1 MDMLKYIEEL
11 RNKLHHHNYLYYI
24 KDAPEISDLEFDQTL
39 SELVSLENK
48 YPQYFDANSPSQR
61 VGSSLSNSF
70 KTFNHKYRMYSLE
83 NSYSREDLAKW
94 NERIE
99 KNLGKNNLSFS
110 CELKLDGVSI
120 SLSYEKGLLK
130 KALTRGDGIQGDDV
144 TENIKTINSI
154 PLKLN
159 RTIDYDF
166 TIRGEVIIEKKDFTE
181 MNKIRERN
189 GDEKYMNPRNTASG
203 SIKLINSLEV
213 KKRPLKCYF
222 FQIISENYNILNQ
235 TEALNLVKVLGFK
248 TLKTNRFCKNID
260 DVFDYINYWDKRK
273 NDLNFEIDG
282 IVIKVNNLGYQ
293 KDLGY
298 TSKFPRWAIAY
309 KFATERV
316 ETKLIDVE
324 YQVGRTGVV
333 TPVAVLEPVLING
346 TKVKRASLHNKDQI
360 EKLNLHQNDH
370 VFVEK
375 GGEIIPKIVGVNK
388 EKRSL
393 DAKTVMFREICPCP
407 IQSNL
412 VKIPGEAQHYCVN
425 HKKCP
430 PQILGRF
437 KHFISRKAMNIDGFG
452 IETIERL
459 IKINEL
465 KNFSDIYFLSKQKLV
480 SIDRMAE
487 KSAQNLLTAIKN
499 SISQPF
505 HKVLF
510 SLGIRHVGETVAL
523 NLVNHFKTI
532 ENLMNSDFDQMISV
546 NEIGDKI
553 AESLIEYFD
562 DVENKE
568 EVLKLKYLGLCFKI
582 SNENKNNPL
591 NNLKFVISGTFE
603 EISREDLKAMII
615 SSGGSI
621 SSSVTKNSILIT
633 GENAG
638 PSKISKADSLGIQ
651 KLTYDRFIAKFIS

>member
-83 NSYSREDLAKW
+83 NSYSREDLVKW

-235 TEALNLVKVLGFK
+235 TEALNLVEDLGFK
-248 TLKTNRFCKNID
+248 TLKTNRFCKNIN

-309 KFATERV
+309 KFATERA

-360 EKLNLHQNDH
+360 EKLNLHQNEY

-375 GGEIIPKIVGVNK
+375 GGEIIPKIVGINK
-388 EKRSL
+388 EKRSS
-393 DAKTVMFREICPCP
+393 DAKPVMFSEICPCP

-412 VKIPGEAQHYCVN
+412 VKIAGEAQHYCVN

-465 KNFSDIYFLSKQKLV
+465 KNFSDIYALSKQKLI

-523 NLVNHFKTI
+523 NLVNNFKTI
-532 ENLMNSDFDQMISV
+532 ENLMNADFDQIISV

-568 EVLKLKYLGLCFKI
+568 EIQQLKYLGLCFKI
-582 SNENKNNPL
+582 RNENKSNIL
-591 NNLKFVISGTFE
+591 NNLKFVISGTFQ
-603 EISREDLKAMII
+603 EISREDLKSMIL
-615 SSGGSI
+615 SNGGSV
-621 SSSVTKNSILIT
+621 SSSVTKNIILII
-633 GENAG
+633 GENVG
-638 PSKISKADSLGIQ
+638 PKKISKADSLGIE
-651 KLTYDRFIAKFIS
+651 KLTYDRFIAKFKL

>member
-159 RTIDYDF
+159 RAIDYDF
-166 TIRGEVIIEKKDFTE
+166 TIRGEVIIEKKDFAE

-189 GDEKYMNPRNTASG
+189 GDTKYMNPRNTASG

-235 TEALNLVKVLGFK
+235 TEALNLVEDLGFK
-248 TLKTNRFCKNID
+248 TLKTNRFCKNIN

-309 KFATERV
+309 KFATERA

-360 EKLNLHQNDH
+360 EKLNLHQNEY

-375 GGEIIPKIVGVNK
+375 GGEIIPKIVGINK
-388 EKRSL
+388 EKRSS
-393 DAKTVMFREICPCP
+393 DAKPVMFSEICPCP

-412 VKIPGEAQHYCVN
+412 VKIAGEAQHYCVN

-465 KNFSDIYFLSKQKLV
+465 KNFSDIYALSKQKLI

-523 NLVNHFKTI
+523 NLVNNFKTI
-532 ENLMNSDFDQMISV
+532 ENLMNADFDQIISV

-568 EVLKLKYLGLCFKI
+568 EILKLKYLGLCFKI
-582 SNENKNNPL
+582 TNENKNKPL
-591 NNLKFVISGTFE
+591 NNLKFVISGTFQ
-603 EISREDLKAMII
+603 EISREDLKSMIL
-615 SSGGSI
+615 SNGGSV
-621 SSSVTKNSILIT
+621 SSSVTKNIILII
-633 GENAG
+633 GENVG
-638 PSKISKADSLGIQ
+638 PKKISKADSLGIE
-651 KLTYDRFIAKFIS
+651 KLTYDRFIAKFKL

>member
-1 MDMLKYIEEL
+1 MLKYIEEL

-24 KDAPEISDLEFDQTL
+24 KDAPEISDIEFDQIL
-39 SELVSLENK
+39 NELVSLENK

-83 NSYSREDLAKW
+83 NSYSLEDLVKW

-159 RTIDYDF
+159 RAIDYDF
-166 TIRGEVIIEKKDFTE
+166 TIRGEVIIEKKDFAE

-189 GDEKYMNPRNTASG
+189 GDTKYMNPRNTASG

-235 TEALNLVKVLGFK
+235 TEALNLVEELGFK
-248 TLKTNRFCKNID
+248 TLKTNRFCKNIN

-309 KFATERV
+309 KFATERA

-360 EKLNLHQNDH
+360 EKLNLHQNEY

-375 GGEIIPKIVGVNK
+375 GGEIIPKIVGINK
-388 EKRSL
+388 EKRSS
-393 DAKTVMFREICPCP
+393 DAKPVMFSEICPCP

-412 VKIPGEAQHYCVN
+412 VKIAGEAQHYCVN

-459 IKINEL
+459 ININEL
-465 KNFSDIYFLSKQKLV
+465 KNFSDIYALSKQKLI

-523 NLVNHFKTI
+523 NLVNNFKTI
-532 ENLMNSDFDQMISV
+532 ENLMNADFDQIISV

-562 DVENKE
+562 DVENRE
-568 EVLKLKYLGLCFKI
+568 EIQQLKYLGLCFNI
-582 SNENKNNPL
+582 RNENKSNTL
-591 NNLKFVISGTFE
+591 NNLKFVISGTFQ
-603 EISREDLKAMII
+603 EISREDLKSMIL
-615 SSGGSI
+615 SNGGSV
-621 SSSVTKNSILIT
+621 SSSVTKNIILII
-633 GENAG
+633 GENVG
-638 PSKISKADSLGIQ
+638 PKKISKADSLGIE
-651 KLTYDRFIAKFIS
+651 KLTYDRFIAKFKL

>member
-1 MDMLKYIEEL
+1 MLKYIEEL
-11 RNKLHHHNYLYYI
+11 RNKLHHYNYLYYI
-24 KDAPEISDLEFDQTL
+24 KDAPEISDIEFDQIL

-83 NSYSREDLAKW
+83 NSYSREDLVKW

-159 RTIDYDF
+159 RIIDYNF
-166 TIRGEVIIEKKDFTE
+166 TIRGEVIIEKEDFTE

-189 GDEKYMNPRNTASG
+189 GDTKYMNPRNTASG

-222 FQIISENYNILNQ
+222 FQIISENYKILNQ
-235 TEALNLVKVLGFK
+235 TEALNLVDDLGFK
-248 TLKTNRFCKNID
+248 TLKTNRFCKNIE

-309 KFATERV
+309 KFATERA

-360 EKLNLHQNDH
+360 EKLNLHQNEH

-375 GGEIIPKIVGVNK
+375 GGEIIPKIVGINK
-388 EKRSL
+388 EKRSS
-393 DAKTVMFREICPCP
+393 DAKPFMFSEICPCP

-412 VKIPGEAQHYCVN
+412 VRIAGEAQHYCVN

-452 IETIERL
+452 VETIERL
-459 IKINEL
+459 VKINEL
-465 KNFSDIYFLSKQKLV
+465 KNFSDIYALSKQKLI

-523 NLVNHFKTI
+523 NLVNNFKTI
-532 ENLMNSDFDQMISV
+532 ENLMNADFDQIISV

-568 EVLKLKYLGLCFKI
+568 EIQELKYLGLCFKI
-582 SNENKNNPL
+582 SNVSKNNTL

-603 EISREDLKAMII
+603 EISREDLKSMIL
-615 SSGGSI
+615 SNGGSV
-621 SSSVTKNSILIT
+621 SSSVTKNIILII

-638 PSKISKADSLGIQ
+638 PQKISKADSLGIE
-651 KLTYDRFIAKFIS
+651 KLTYDRFIAKFKL

>member
-24 KDAPEISDLEFDQTL
+24 KDAPEISDIEFDQIL
-39 SELVSLENK
+39 NELVSLENK

-83 NSYSREDLAKW
+83 NSYSREDLVKW

-159 RTIDYDF
+159 RAIDYDF
-166 TIRGEVIIEKKDFTE
+166 TIRGEVIIEKKDFAE

-189 GDEKYMNPRNTASG
+189 GDTKYMNPRNTASG

-235 TEALNLVKVLGFK
+235 TEALNLVEDLGFK
-248 TLKTNRFCKNID
+248 TLKTNRFCKNIN
-260 DVFDYINYWDKRK
+260 DVFDYINFWDKRK

-309 KFATERV
+309 KFATERA

-360 EKLNLHQNDH
+360 EKLNLHQNEY

-375 GGEIIPKIVGVNK
+375 GGEIIPKIVGINK
-388 EKRSL
+388 EKRSS
-393 DAKTVMFREICPCP
+393 DAKPVMFSEICPCP

-412 VKIPGEAQHYCVN
+412 VKIAGEAQHYCVN

-465 KNFSDIYFLSKQKLV
+465 KNFSDIYALSKQKLI

-523 NLVNHFKTI
+523 NLVNNFKTI
-532 ENLMNSDFDQMISV
+532 ENLMNADFDQIISV

-562 DVENKE
+562 DVENRE
-568 EVLKLKYLGLCFKI
+568 EIQQLKYLGLCFNI
-582 SNENKNNPL
+582 RNENKSNTL
-591 NNLKFVISGTFE
+591 NNLKFVISGTFQ
-603 EISREDLKAMII
+603 EISREDLKSMIL
-615 SSGGSI
+615 SNGGSV
-621 SSSVTKNSILIT
+621 SSSVTKNIILII
-633 GENAG
+633 GENVG
-638 PSKISKADSLGIQ
+638 PKKISKADSLGIE
-651 KLTYDRFIAKFIS
+651 KLTYDRFIAKFKL

>member
-1 MDMLKYIEEL
+1 MLKYIEEL

-159 RTIDYDF
+159 STIDYDF

>member
-24 KDAPEISDLEFDQTL
+24 KDAPEISDIEFDQIL
-39 SELVSLENK
+39 NELVSLENK

-83 NSYSREDLAKW
+83 NSYSREDLVKW

-99 KNLGKNNLSFS
+99 KNLGKNNLSYS

-159 RTIDYDF
+159 RAIDYDF
-166 TIRGEVIIEKKDFTE
+166 TIRGEVIIEKKDFAE

-189 GDEKYMNPRNTASG
+189 GDTKYMNPRNTASG

-235 TEALNLVKVLGFK
+235 TEALNLVEDLGFK
-248 TLKTNRFCKNID
+248 TLKTNRFCKNIN

-309 KFATERV
+309 KFATERA

-360 EKLNLHQNDH
+360 EKLNLHQNEY

-375 GGEIIPKIVGVNK
+375 GGEIIPKIVGINK
-388 EKRSL
+388 EKRSS
-393 DAKTVMFREICPCP
+393 DAKPVMFSEVCPCP

-412 VKIPGEAQHYCVN
+412 VKIAGEAQHYCVN

-465 KNFSDIYFLSKQKLV
+465 KNFSDIYALSKQKLI

-523 NLVNHFKTI
+523 NLVNNFKTI
-532 ENLMNSDFDQMISV
+532 ENLMNADFDQIISV

-562 DVENKE
+562 DVENRE
-568 EVLKLKYLGLCFKI
+568 EIQQLKYLGLCFKI
-582 SNENKNNPL
+582 RNENKSNTL
-591 NNLKFVISGTFE
+591 NNLKFVISGTFQ
-603 EISREDLKAMII
+603 EISREDLKSMIL
-615 SSGGSI
+615 SNGGSV
-621 SSSVTKNSILIT
+621 SSSVTKNIILIT
-633 GENAG
+633 GENVG
-638 PSKISKADSLGIQ
+638 PKKISKADSLGIE
-651 KLTYDRFIAKFIS
+651 KLTYDRFIAKFKL

>member
-248 TLKTNRFCKNID
+248 TLKTNKFCKNID

>member
-11 RNKLHHHNYLYYI
+11 RNKLHHYNYLYYI
-24 KDAPEISDLEFDQTL
+24 KDAPEISDIEFDQIL

-83 NSYSREDLAKW
+83 NSYSREDLVKW

-159 RTIDYDF
+159 RIIDYNF
-166 TIRGEVIIEKKDFTE
+166 TIRGEVIIEKEDFTE

-189 GDEKYMNPRNTASG
+189 GDTKYMNPRNTASG

-222 FQIISENYNILNQ
+222 FQIISENYKILNQ
-235 TEALNLVKVLGFK
+235 TEALNLVDDLGFK
-248 TLKTNRFCKNID
+248 TLKTNRFCKNIE

-309 KFATERV
+309 KFATERA

-360 EKLNLHQNDH
+360 EKLNLHQNEH

-375 GGEIIPKIVGVNK
+375 GGEIIPKIVGINK
-388 EKRSL
+388 EKRSS
-393 DAKTVMFREICPCP
+393 DAKPFMFSEICPCP

-412 VKIPGEAQHYCVN
+412 VRIAGEAQHYCVN

-452 IETIERL
+452 VETIERL
-459 IKINEL
+459 VKINEL
-465 KNFSDIYFLSKQKLV
+465 KNFSDIYALSKQKLI

-523 NLVNHFKTI
+523 NLVNNFKTI
-532 ENLMNSDFDQMISV
+532 EKLMNADFDQIISV

-568 EVLKLKYLGLCFKI
+568 EIQQLKYLGLCFKI
-582 SNENKNNPL
+582 SNVSKNNTL

-603 EISREDLKAMII
+603 EISREDLKSMIL
-615 SSGGSI
+615 SNGGSV
-621 SSSVTKNSILIT
+621 SSSVTKNIILII

-638 PSKISKADSLGIQ
+638 PQKISKADSLGIE
-651 KLTYDRFIAKFIS
+651 KLTYNRFIAKFKL

>member
-24 KDAPEISDLEFDQTL
+24 KDAPEISDIEFDQML
-39 SELVSLENK
+39 NELVSLENK

-83 NSYSREDLAKW
+83 NSYSREDLVKW

-166 TIRGEVIIEKKDFTE
+166 TIRGEVIIEKKDFAE
-181 MNKIRERN
+181 MNKIREIN
-189 GDEKYMNPRNTASG
+189 GDTKYMNPRNTASG

-235 TEALNLVKVLGFK
+235 TEALNLVEELGFK
-248 TLKTNRFCKNID
+248 TLKTNRFCKNIN

-309 KFATERV
+309 KFATERA

-360 EKLNLHQNDH
+360 EKLNLHQNEY

-375 GGEIIPKIVGVNK
+375 GGEIIPKIVGINK
-388 EKRSL
+388 EKRSS
-393 DAKTVMFREICPCP
+393 DAKPVMFSEICPCP
-407 IQSNL
+407 IKSNL
-412 VKIPGEAQHYCVN
+412 VKIAGEAQHYCVN

-465 KNFSDIYFLSKQKLV
+465 KNFSDIYALSKQKLI

-523 NLVNHFKTI
+523 NLVNNFKTI
-532 ENLMNSDFDQMISV
+532 ENLMNADFDQIISV

-568 EVLKLKYLGLCFKI
+568 EILKLKYLGLCFKI
-582 SNENKNNPL
+582 RNENKNKPL
-591 NNLKFVISGTFE
+591 NNLKFVISGTFQ
-603 EISREDLKAMII
+603 EISREDLKSMIL
-615 SSGGSI
+615 SNGGSV
-621 SSSVTKNSILIT
+621 SSSVTKNIILII
-633 GENAG
+633 GENVG
-638 PSKISKADSLGIQ
+638 PKKISKADSLGIE
-651 KLTYDRFIAKFIS
+651 KLTYDRFIAKFKL

>member
-1 MDMLKYIEEL
+1 MLKYIEEL

-83 NSYSREDLAKW
+83 NSYSREDLVKW

-235 TEALNLVKVLGFK
+235 TEALNLVEDLGFK
-248 TLKTNRFCKNID
+248 TLKTNRFCKNIN

-309 KFATERV
+309 KFATERA

-360 EKLNLHQNDH
+360 EKLNLHQNEY

-375 GGEIIPKIVGVNK
+375 GGEIIPKIVGINK
-388 EKRSL
+388 EKRSS
-393 DAKTVMFREICPCP
+393 DAKPVMFSEICPCP

-412 VKIPGEAQHYCVN
+412 VKIAGEAQHYCVN

-465 KNFSDIYFLSKQKLV
+465 KNFSDIYALSKQKLIL
-480 SIDRMAE
+480 IDRMAE

-523 NLVNHFKTI
+523 NLVNNFKTI
-532 ENLMNSDFDQMISV
+532 ENLMNANFDQIISV

-562 DVENKE
+562 DVENRE
-568 EVLKLKYLGLCFKI
+568 EIQQLKYLGLCFKI
-582 SNENKNNPL
+582 RNENKSNTL
-591 NNLKFVISGTFE
+591 NNLKFVISGTFQ
-603 EISREDLKAMII
+603 EISREDLKSMIL
-615 SSGGSI
+615 SNGGSV
-621 SSSVTKNSILIT
+621 SSSVTKNIILII

-638 PSKISKADSLGIQ
+638 PKKISKADSLGIE
-651 KLTYDRFIAKFIS
+651 KLTYDRFIAKFKL

>member
-24 KDAPEISDLEFDQTL
+24 KDAPEISDIEFDQIL
-39 SELVSLENK
+39 NELVSLENK

-83 NSYSREDLAKW
+83 NSYSLEDLVKW

-159 RTIDYDF
+159 RVIDYDF
-166 TIRGEVIIEKKDFTE
+166 TIRGEVIIEKKDFAE

-189 GDEKYMNPRNTASG
+189 GDTKYMNPRNTASG

-235 TEALNLVKVLGFK
+235 TEALNLVEDLGFK
-248 TLKTNRFCKNID
+248 TLKTNRFCKNIN
-260 DVFDYINYWDKRK
+260 DVFDYINFWDKRK

-309 KFATERV
+309 KFATERA

-360 EKLNLHQNDH
+360 EKLNLHQNEY

-375 GGEIIPKIVGVNK
+375 GGEIIPKIVGINK
-388 EKRSL
+388 EKRSS
-393 DAKTVMFREICPCP
+393 DAKPVMFSEICPCP

-412 VKIPGEAQHYCVN
+412 VKIAGEAQHYCVN

-465 KNFSDIYFLSKQKLV
+465 KNFSDIYALSKQKLI

-523 NLVNHFKTI
+523 NLVNNFKTI
-532 ENLMNSDFDQMISV
+532 ENLMNADFDQIISV

-562 DVENKE
+562 DVENRE
-568 EVLKLKYLGLCFKI
+568 EIQQLKYLGLCFKI
-582 SNENKNNPL
+582 RNENKSNTL
-591 NNLKFVISGTFE
+591 NNLKFVISGTFQ
-603 EISREDLKAMII
+603 EISREDLKSMIL
-615 SSGGSI
+615 SNGGSV
-621 SSSVTKNSILIT
+621 SSSVTKNIILII

-638 PSKISKADSLGIQ
+638 PKKISKADSLGIE
-651 KLTYDRFIAKFIS
+651 KLTYDRFIAKFKL

>member
-24 KDAPEISDLEFDQTL
+24 KDAPEISDIEFDQML
-39 SELVSLENK
+39 NELVSLENK

-83 NSYSREDLAKW
+83 NSYSREDLVKW

-159 RTIDYDF
+159 RAIDYDF
-166 TIRGEVIIEKKDFTE
+166 TIRGEVIIEKKDFAE

-189 GDEKYMNPRNTASG
+189 GDTKYMNPRNTASG

-235 TEALNLVKVLGFK
+235 TEALNLVEDLGFK

-260 DVFDYINYWDKRK
+260 DVFAYINYWDKRK

-282 IVIKVNNLGYQ
+282 IVIKVNNLSYQ
-293 KDLGY
+293 KDLGF

-309 KFATERV
+309 KFATERA

-360 EKLNLHQNDH
+360 EKLNLHQNEY

-375 GGEIIPKIVGVNK
+375 GGEIIPKIVGINK
-388 EKRSL
+388 EKRSS
-393 DAKTVMFREICPCP
+393 DAKPVMFSEICPCP

-412 VKIPGEAQHYCVN
+412 VKIAGEAQHYCVN

-465 KNFSDIYFLSKQKLV
+465 KNFSDIYALSKQKLI

-523 NLVNHFKTI
+523 NLVNNFKTI
-532 ENLMNSDFDQMISV
+532 ENLMNADFDQIISV

-568 EVLKLKYLGLCFKI
+568 EILKLKYLGLCFKI
-582 SNENKNNPL
+582 RNENKNKPL
-591 NNLKFVISGTFE
+591 NNLKFVISGTFQ
-603 EISREDLKAMII
+603 EISREDLKSMIL
-615 SSGGSI
+615 SNGGSV
-621 SSSVTKNSILIT
+621 SSSVTKNIILII

-638 PSKISKADSLGIQ
+638 PKKISKADSLGIE
-651 KLTYDRFIAKFIS
+651 KLTYDRFIAKFKL

>member
-24 KDAPEISDLEFDQTL
+24 KDAPEISDIEFDKIL
-39 SELVSLENK
+39 NELVSLENK

-83 NSYSREDLAKW
+83 NSYSREDLVKW

-99 KNLGKNNLSFS
+99 KNLGKNNLSYS

-159 RTIDYDF
+159 RAIDYDF

-189 GDEKYMNPRNTASG
+189 GDTKYMNPRNTASG

-235 TEALNLVKVLGFK
+235 TEALNLVEDLGFK
-248 TLKTNRFCKNID
+248 TLKTSRFCKNIN
-260 DVFDYINYWDKRK
+260 DVFDYINFWDKRK

-309 KFATERV
+309 KFATERA

-360 EKLNLHQNDH
+360 EKLNLHQNEY

-375 GGEIIPKIVGVNK
+375 GGEIIPKIVGINK
-388 EKRSL
+388 EKRSS
-393 DAKTVMFREICPCP
+393 DAKPVMFSEICPCP

-412 VKIPGEAQHYCVN
+412 VKIAGEAQHYCVN

-465 KNFSDIYFLSKQKLV
+465 KNFSDIYALSKQKLI

-523 NLVNHFKTI
+523 NLVNNFKTI
-532 ENLMNSDFDQMISV
+532 ENLMNADFDQIISV

-562 DVENKE
+562 DVENRE
-568 EVLKLKYLGLCFKI
+568 EIQQLKYLGLCFKI
-582 SNENKNNPL
+582 RNENKSNTL
-591 NNLKFVISGTFE
+591 NNLKFVISGTFQ
-603 EISREDLKAMII
+603 EISREDLKSMIL
-615 SSGGSI
+615 SNGGSV
-621 SSSVTKNSILIT
+621 SSSVTKNIILII
-633 GENAG
+633 GENVG
-638 PSKISKADSLGIQ
+638 PKKISKADSLGIE
-651 KLTYDRFIAKFIS
+651 KLTYDRFIAKFKL

>member
-24 KDAPEISDLEFDQTL
+24 KDAPEISDIEFDQIL
-39 SELVSLENK
+39 NELVSLENK

-83 NSYSREDLAKW
+83 NSYSREDLVKW

-159 RTIDYDF
+159 RAIDYDF
-166 TIRGEVIIEKKDFTE
+166 TIRGEVIIEKKDFAE

-189 GDEKYMNPRNTASG
+189 GDTKYMNPRNTASG

-235 TEALNLVKVLGFK
+235 TEALNLVEDLGFK
-248 TLKTNRFCKNID
+248 TLKTNRFCKNIN
-260 DVFDYINYWDKRK
+260 DVFDYINYWDKRR

-282 IVIKVNNLGYQ
+282 IVIKVNNLSYQ
-293 KDLGY
+293 KDLGF

-309 KFATERV
+309 KFATERA

-360 EKLNLHQNDH
+360 EKLNLHQNEY

-375 GGEIIPKIVGVNK
+375 GGEIIPKIVGINK
-388 EKRSL
+388 EKRSS
-393 DAKTVMFREICPCP
+393 DAKPVMFSEICPCP

-412 VKIPGEAQHYCVN
+412 VKIAGEAQHYCVN

-465 KNFSDIYFLSKQKLV
+465 KNFSDIYALSKQKLI

-523 NLVNHFKTI
+523 NLVNNFKTI
-532 ENLMNSDFDQMISV
+532 ENLMNADFDQIISV

-568 EVLKLKYLGLCFKI
+568 EILKLKYLGLCFKI
-582 SNENKNNPL
+582 RNENKNKPL
-591 NNLKFVISGTFE
+591 NNLKFVISGTFQ
-603 EISREDLKAMII
+603 EISREDLKSMIL
-615 SSGGSI
+615 SNGGSV
-621 SSSVTKNSILIT
+621 SSSVTKNIILII

-638 PSKISKADSLGIQ
+638 PKKISKADSLGIE
-651 KLTYDRFIAKFIS
+651 KLTYDRFIAKFKL

>member
-24 KDAPEISDLEFDQTL
+24 KDAPEISDIEFDQIL
-39 SELVSLENK
+39 NELVSLENK

-83 NSYSREDLAKW
+83 NSYSREDLVKW

-235 TEALNLVKVLGFK
+235 TEALNFVEELGFK
-248 TLKTNRFCKNID
+248 TLKTNRFCKNIN

-309 KFATERV
+309 KFATERA

-333 TPVAVLEPVLING
+333 TPVAVLKPVLING

-360 EKLNLHQNDH
+360 EKLNLHQNEY

-375 GGEIIPKIVGVNK
+375 GGEIIPKIVGINK
-388 EKRSL
+388 EKRSS
-393 DAKTVMFREICPCP
+393 DAKPVMFSEICPCP

-412 VKIPGEAQHYCVN
+412 VKIAGEAQHYCVN

-465 KNFSDIYFLSKQKLV
+465 KNFSDIYALSKQKLI

-523 NLVNHFKTI
+523 NLVNNFKTI
-532 ENLMNSDFDQMISV
+532 ENLMNANFDQIISV

-562 DVENKE
+562 DVENRE
-568 EVLKLKYLGLCFKI
+568 EIQQLKYLGLCFKI
-582 SNENKNNPL
+582 RNENKSNTL
-591 NNLKFVISGTFE
+591 NNLKFVISGTFQ
-603 EISREDLKAMII
+603 EISREDLKSMIL
-615 SSGGSI
+615 SNGGSV
-621 SSSVTKNSILIT
+621 SSSVTKNIILII
-633 GENAG
+633 GENVG
-638 PSKISKADSLGIQ
+638 PKKISKADSLGIE
-651 KLTYDRFIAKFIS
+651 KLTYDRFIAKFKL

>member
-24 KDAPEISDLEFDQTL
+24 KDAPEISDIEFDQIL
-39 SELVSLENK
+39 NELVSLENK

-83 NSYSREDLAKW
+83 NSYSREDLVKW

-189 GDEKYMNPRNTASG
+189 GDTKYMNPRNTASG

-235 TEALNLVKVLGFK
+235 TEALNLVEDLGFK

-260 DVFDYINYWDKRK
+260 DVFAYINYWDKRK

-316 ETKLIDVE
+316 ETKLIDIE

-375 GGEIIPKIVGVNK
+375 GGEIIPKIVGVNL
-388 EKRSL
+388 EKRSKSPSKINFK
-393 DAKTVMFREICPCP
+393 DFCPACN
-407 IQSNL
+407 SSL
-412 VKIPGEAQHYCVN
+412 VKSQNEAQHFCLN
-425 HKKCP
+425 SKNCP
-430 PQILGRF
+430 PQISGKF

-452 IETIERL
+452 KETIERL

-465 KNFSDIYFLSKQKLV
+465 KNFSDIYALSKQKLV

-532 ENLMNSDFDQMISV
+532 ENLMNADFDQIISV

-553 AESLIEYFD
+553 AESLIVYFD

-568 EVLKLKYLGLCFKI
+568 EILRLKYLGLCFKI
-582 SNENKNNPL
+582 SNENSSNTL

-603 EISREDLKAMII
+603 EISREDLKSMIL
-615 SSGGSI
+615 SNGGSV
-621 SSSVTKNSILIT
+621 SSSVTKNIILII

-638 PSKISKADSLGIQ
+638 PKKISKADNLGIE
-651 KLTYDRFIAKFIS
+651 KLTYNRFIAKFKL

>member
-24 KDAPEISDLEFDQTL
+24 KDSPEISDIEFDQIL

-83 NSYSREDLAKW
+83 NSYSREDLVKW

-189 GDEKYMNPRNTASG
+189 GDTKYMNPRNTASG

-235 TEALNLVKVLGFK
+235 TEALNLVEDLGFK

-260 DVFDYINYWDKRK
+260 DVFAYINYWDKRK

-316 ETKLIDVE
+316 ETKLIDIE

-375 GGEIIPKIVGVNK
+375 GGEIIPKIVGVNL
-388 EKRSL
+388 EKRSKSPSKINFK
-393 DAKTVMFREICPCP
+393 DFCPACN
-407 IQSNL
+407 SSL
-412 VKIPGEAQHYCVN
+412 VKSQNEAQHFCLN
-425 HKKCP
+425 SKNCP
-430 PQILGRF
+430 PQISGKF

-452 IETIERL
+452 KETIERL

-465 KNFSDIYFLSKQKLV
+465 KNFSDIYALSKQKLV

-532 ENLMNSDFDQMISV
+532 ENLMNADFDQIISV

-568 EVLKLKYLGLCFKI
+568 EILRLKYLGLCFKI
-582 SNENKNNPL
+582 SNENSSNTL

-603 EISREDLKAMII
+603 EISREDLKSMIL
-615 SSGGSI
+615 SNGGSV
-621 SSSVTKNSILIT
+621 SSSVTKNIILII

-638 PSKISKADSLGIQ
+638 PKKISKADNLGIE
-651 KLTYDRFIAKFIS
+651 KLTYNRFIAKFKL

>member
-24 KDAPEISDLEFDQTL
+24 KDAPEISDIEFDQIL

-83 NSYSREDLAKW
+83 NSYSREDLVKW

-159 RTIDYDF
+159 RIIDYNF
-166 TIRGEVIIEKKDFTE
+166 TIRGEVIIEKEDFTE

-189 GDEKYMNPRNTASG
+189 GDTKYMNPRNTASG

-222 FQIISENYNILNQ
+222 FQIISENYKILNQ
-235 TEALNLVKVLGFK
+235 TEALNLVDDLGFK
-248 TLKTNRFCKNID
+248 TLKTNRFCKNIE

-309 KFATERV
+309 KFATERA

-360 EKLNLHQNDH
+360 EKLNLHQNEH

-375 GGEIIPKIVGVNK
+375 GGEIIPKIVGINK
-388 EKRSL
+388 EKRSS
-393 DAKTVMFREICPCP
+393 DAKPFMFSEICPCP

-412 VKIPGEAQHYCVN
+412 VRIAGEAQHYCVN

-452 IETIERL
+452 VETIERL
-459 IKINEL
+459 VKINEL
-465 KNFSDIYFLSKQKLV
+465 KNFSDIYALSKQKLI

-523 NLVNHFKTI
+523 NLVNNFKTI
-532 ENLMNSDFDQMISV
+532 EKLMNADFDQIISV

-568 EVLKLKYLGLCFKI
+568 EIQELKYLGLCFKI
-582 SNENKNNPL
+582 SNVSKNNTL

-603 EISREDLKAMII
+603 EISREDLKSMIL
-615 SSGGSI
+615 SNGGSV
-621 SSSVTKNSILIT
+621 SSSVTKNIILII

-638 PSKISKADSLGIQ
+638 PQKISKADSLGIE
-651 KLTYDRFIAKFIS
+651 KLTYNRFIAKFKL

>member
-24 KDAPEISDLEFDQTL
+24 KDAPEISDIEFDQIL
-39 SELVSLENK
+39 NELVSLENK

-83 NSYSREDLAKW
+83 NSYSLEDLVKW

-159 RTIDYDF
+159 RAIDYDF
-166 TIRGEVIIEKKDFTE
+166 TIRGEVIIEKKDFAE

-189 GDEKYMNPRNTASG
+189 GDTKYMNPRNTASG

-235 TEALNLVKVLGFK
+235 TEALNLVEDLGFK
-248 TLKTNRFCKNID
+248 TLKTNRFCKNIN
-260 DVFDYINYWDKRK
+260 DVFDYINFWDKRK

-309 KFATERV
+309 KFATERA

-360 EKLNLHQNDH
+360 EKLNLHQNEY

-375 GGEIIPKIVGVNK
+375 GGEIIPKIVGINK
-388 EKRSL
+388 EKRSS
-393 DAKTVMFREICPCP
+393 DAKPVMFSEICPCP

-412 VKIPGEAQHYCVN
+412 VKIAGEAQHYCVN

-465 KNFSDIYFLSKQKLV
+465 KNFSDIYALSKQKLI

-523 NLVNHFKTI
+523 NLVNNFKTI
-532 ENLMNSDFDQMISV
+532 ENLMNADFDQIISV

-562 DVENKE
+562 DVENRE
-568 EVLKLKYLGLCFKI
+568 EIQQLKYLGLCFKI
-582 SNENKNNPL
+582 RNENKSNTL
-591 NNLKFVISGTFE
+591 NNLKFVISGTFQ
-603 EISREDLKAMII
+603 EISREDLKSMIL
-615 SSGGSI
+615 SNGGSV
-621 SSSVTKNSILIT
+621 SSSVTKNIILII
-633 GENAG
+633 GENVG
-638 PSKISKADSLGIQ
+638 PKKISKADSLGIE
-651 KLTYDRFIAKFIS
+651 KLTYDRFIAKFKL

>member
-1 MDMLKYIEEL
+1 MLKYIEEL

-24 KDAPEISDLEFDQTL
+24 KDAPEISDIEFDQIL
-39 SELVSLENK
+39 NELVSLENK

-83 NSYSREDLAKW
+83 NSYSREDLVKW

-159 RTIDYDF
+159 RAIDYDF
-166 TIRGEVIIEKKDFTE
+166 TIRGEVIIEKKDFAE

-189 GDEKYMNPRNTASG
+189 GDTKYMNPRNTASG

-235 TEALNLVKVLGFK
+235 TEALNLVEDLGFK
-248 TLKTNRFCKNID
+248 TLKTNRFCKNIN

-309 KFATERV
+309 KFATERA

-360 EKLNLHQNDH
+360 EKLNLHQNEY

-375 GGEIIPKIVGVNK
+375 GGEIIPKIVGINK
-388 EKRSL
+388 EKRSS
-393 DAKTVMFREICPCP
+393 DAKPVMFSEICPCP

-412 VKIPGEAQHYCVN
+412 VKIAGEAQHYCVN

-465 KNFSDIYFLSKQKLV
+465 KNFSDIYALSKQKLI

-523 NLVNHFKTI
+523 NLVNNFKTI
-532 ENLMNSDFDQMISV
+532 ENLMNADFDQIISV

-562 DVENKE
+562 DVENRE
-568 EVLKLKYLGLCFKI
+568 EIQQLKYLGLCFNI
-582 SNENKNNPL
+582 RNENKSNTL
-591 NNLKFVISGTFE
+591 NNLKFVISGTFQ
-603 EISREDLKAMII
+603 EISREDLKSMIL
-615 SSGGSI
+615 SNGGSV
-621 SSSVTKNSILIT
+621 SSSVTKNIILII
-633 GENAG
+633 GENVG
-638 PSKISKADSLGIQ
+638 PKKISKADSLGIE
-651 KLTYDRFIAKFIS
+651 KLTYDRFIAKFKL

>member
-24 KDAPEISDLEFDQTL
+24 KDAPEISDIEFDQIL
-39 SELVSLENK
+39 NELVSLENK

-83 NSYSREDLAKW
+83 NSYSREDLVKW

-99 KNLGKNNLSFS
+99 KNLGKNNLSYS

-159 RTIDYDF
+159 RAIDYDF
-166 TIRGEVIIEKKDFTE
+166 TIRGEVIIEKKDFAE

-189 GDEKYMNPRNTASG
+189 GDTKYMNPRNTASG

-235 TEALNLVKVLGFK
+235 TEALNLVEDLGFK
-248 TLKTNRFCKNID
+248 TLKTNRFCKNIN
-260 DVFDYINYWDKRK
+260 DVFDYINYWDKRR

-282 IVIKVNNLGYQ
+282 IVIKVNNLSYQ
-293 KDLGY
+293 KDLGF

-309 KFATERV
+309 KFATERA

-360 EKLNLHQNDH
+360 EKLNLHQNEY

-375 GGEIIPKIVGVNK
+375 GGEIIPKIVGINK
-388 EKRSL
+388 EKRSS
-393 DAKTVMFREICPCP
+393 DAKPVMFSEICPCP

-412 VKIPGEAQHYCVN
+412 VKIAGEAQHYCVN

-465 KNFSDIYFLSKQKLV
+465 KNFSDIYALSKQKLI

-523 NLVNHFKTI
+523 NLVNNFKTI
-532 ENLMNSDFDQMISV
+532 ENLMNADFDQIISV

-568 EVLKLKYLGLCFKI
+568 EILKLKYLGLCFKI
-582 SNENKNNPL
+582 RNENKNKPL
-591 NNLKFVISGTFE
+591 NNLKFVISGTFQ
-603 EISREDLKAMII
+603 EISREDLKSMIL
-615 SSGGSI
+615 SNGGSV
-621 SSSVTKNSILIT
+621 SSSVTKNIILII

-638 PSKISKADSLGIQ
+638 PKKISKADSLGIE
-651 KLTYDRFIAKFIS
+651 KLTYDRFIAKFKL

>member
-83 NSYSREDLAKW
+83 NSYSREDLVKW

-235 TEALNLVKVLGFK
+235 TEALNLVEELGFK

-282 IVIKVNNLGYQ
+282 IVIKVNNLVYQ

-324 YQVGRTGVV
+324 YQVGRTGVI

-393 DAKTVMFREICPCP
+393 DAKTVMFSEICPCP

-412 VKIPGEAQHYCVN
+412 VKIPGEAQYYCVN

-523 NLVNHFKTI
+523 NLVNNFKTI
-532 ENLMNSDFDQMISV
+532 ENLMNADFDQIISV

-615 SSGGSI
+615 SNGGSV
-621 SSSVTKNSILIT
+621 SSSVIKNSILIT

>member
-24 KDAPEISDLEFDQTL
+24 KDAPEISDIEFDQML
-39 SELVSLENK
+39 NELVSLENK

-83 NSYSREDLAKW
+83 NSYSREDLVKW

-159 RTIDYDF
+159 RAIDYDF
-166 TIRGEVIIEKKDFTE
+166 TIRGEVIIEKKDFAE

-189 GDEKYMNPRNTASG
+189 GDTKYMNPRNTASG

-235 TEALNLVKVLGFK
+235 TEALNLVEDLGFK
-248 TLKTNRFCKNID
+248 TLKTNRFCKNIN

-309 KFATERV
+309 KFATERA

-360 EKLNLHQNDH
+360 EKLNLHQNEY

-375 GGEIIPKIVGVNK
+375 GGEIIPKIVGINK
-388 EKRSL
+388 EKRSS
-393 DAKTVMFREICPCP
+393 DAKPVMFSEICPCP

-412 VKIPGEAQHYCVN
+412 VKIAGEAQHYCVN

-465 KNFSDIYFLSKQKLV
+465 KNFSDIYALSKQKLI

-523 NLVNHFKTI
+523 NLVNNFKTI
-532 ENLMNSDFDQMISV
+532 ENLMNADFDQIISV

-562 DVENKE
+562 DVENE
-568 EVLKLKYLGLCFKI
+568 EEILKLKYLGLCFKI
-582 SNENKNNPL
+582 SNENKNKPL
-591 NNLKFVISGTFE
+591 NNLKFVISGTFQ
-603 EISREDLKAMII
+603 EISREDLKSMIL
-615 SSGGSI
+615 SNGGSV
-621 SSSVTKNSILIT
+621 SSSVTKNIILII
-633 GENAG
+633 GENVG
-638 PSKISKADSLGIQ
+638 PKKISKADSLGIE
-651 KLTYDRFIAKFIS
+651 KLTYNRFIAKFKL

>member
-24 KDAPEISDLEFDQTL
+24 KDAPEISDIEFDQIL
-39 SELVSLENK
+39 NELVSLENK

-83 NSYSREDLAKW
+83 NSYSREDLVKW

-159 RTIDYDF
+159 RAIDYDF

-189 GDEKYMNPRNTASG
+189 GDTKYMNPRNTASG

-235 TEALNLVKVLGFK
+235 TEALNLVEDLGFK
-248 TLKTNRFCKNID
+248 TLKTNRFCKNIN

-298 TSKFPRWAIAY
+298 TSKFPRWSIAY

-375 GGEIIPKIVGVNK
+375 GGEIIPKIVGVNI
-388 EKRSL
+388 EKRGKIPSKINFK
-393 DAKTVMFREICPCP
+393 DFCPACN
-407 IQSNL
+407 SSL
-412 VKIPGEAQHYCVN
+412 VKSQNEAQHFCLN
-425 HKKCP
+425 SKICP
-430 PQILGRF
+430 PQISGRF

-465 KNFSDIYFLSKQKLV
+465 KNFSDIYSLNEQKLV

-532 ENLMNSDFDQMISV
+532 ENLMNADLDQIISV

-562 DVENKE
+562 DFENKE
-568 EVLKLKYLGLCFKI
+568 EILKLKNLGLCFEI
-582 SNENKNNPL
+582 SNENKRNTL
-591 NNLKFVISGTFE
+591 NNLKFVISGTFQ
-603 EISREDLKAMII
+603 EISREDLKLMIL
-615 SSGGSI
+615 SNGGSV
-621 SSSVTKNSILIT
+621 SSSVTKNIILIT

-638 PSKISKADSLGIQ
+638 PKKISKADSFGIE
-651 KLTYDRFIAKFIS
+651 KLTYNEFIVKFKL

>member
-83 NSYSREDLAKW
+83 NSYSREDLVKW

-235 TEALNLVKVLGFK
+235 TEALNLVEELGFK

-282 IVIKVNNLGYQ
+282 IVIKVNNLVYQ

-324 YQVGRTGVV
+324 YQVGRTGVI

-346 TKVKRASLHNKDQI
+346 TKVKRASLHNKDQM

-393 DAKTVMFREICPCP
+393 DAKTVMFSEICPCP

-412 VKIPGEAQHYCVN
+412 VKIPGEAQYYCVN

-615 SSGGSI
+615 SNGGSV
-621 SSSVTKNSILIT
+621 SSSVIKNSILIT

>member
-248 TLKTNRFCKNID
+248 TLKTNKFCKNID

-615 SSGGSI
+615 SSGGSV

>member
-11 RNKLHHHNYLYYI
+11 RNKLHHYNYLYYI
-24 KDAPEISDLEFDQTL
+24 KDAPEISDIEFDQIL

-83 NSYSREDLAKW
+83 NSYSREDLVKW

-159 RTIDYDF
+159 RIIDYNF
-166 TIRGEVIIEKKDFTE
+166 TIRGEVIIEKEDFTE

-189 GDEKYMNPRNTASG
+189 GDTKYMNPRNTASG

-222 FQIISENYNILNQ
+222 FQIISENYKILNQ
-235 TEALNLVKVLGFK
+235 TEALNLVDDLGFK
-248 TLKTNRFCKNID
+248 TLKTNRFCKNIE

-309 KFATERV
+309 KFATERA

-360 EKLNLHQNDH
+360 EKLNLHQNEH

-375 GGEIIPKIVGVNK
+375 GGEIIPKIVGINK
-388 EKRSL
+388 EKRSS
-393 DAKTVMFREICPCP
+393 DAKPFMFSEICPCP

-412 VKIPGEAQHYCVN
+412 VRIAGEAQHYCVN

-452 IETIERL
+452 VETIERL
-459 IKINEL
+459 VKINEL
-465 KNFSDIYFLSKQKLV
+465 KNFSDIYALSKQKLI

-523 NLVNHFKTI
+523 NLVNNFKTI
-532 ENLMNSDFDQMISV
+532 EKLMNADFDQIISV

-568 EVLKLKYLGLCFKI
+568 EIQELKYLGLCFKI
-582 SNENKNNPL
+582 SNVSKNNTL

-603 EISREDLKAMII
+603 EISREDLKSMIL
-615 SSGGSI
+615 SNGGSV
-621 SSSVTKNSILIT
+621 SSSVTKNIILII

-638 PSKISKADSLGIQ
+638 PQKISKADSLGIE
-651 KLTYDRFIAKFIS
+651 KLTYNRFIAKFKL

>member
-24 KDAPEISDLEFDQTL
+24 KDAPEISDIEFDQIL
-39 SELVSLENK
+39 NELVSLENK

-83 NSYSREDLAKW
+83 NSYSREDLVKW

-99 KNLGKNNLSFS
+99 KNLGKNKLSFS

-159 RTIDYDF
+159 RAIDYDF
-166 TIRGEVIIEKKDFTE
+166 TIRGEVIIEKKDFAE
-181 MNKIRERN
+181 MNKIRVKN
-189 GDEKYMNPRNTASG
+189 GDTKYMNPRNTASG

-235 TEALNLVKVLGFK
+235 TEALNLVEDLGFK
-248 TLKTNRFCKNID
+248 TLKTNRFCKNIN
-260 DVFDYINYWDKRK
+260 DVFNYINYWDKRK

-360 EKLNLHQNDH
+360 EKLNLHQNEY

-375 GGEIIPKIVGVNK
+375 GGEIIPKIVGINK
-388 EKRSL
+388 EKRSS
-393 DAKTVMFREICPCP
+393 DAKPVMFSEICPCP

-412 VKIPGEAQHYCVN
+412 VKIAGEAQHYCVN

-465 KNFSDIYFLSKQKLV
+465 KNFSDIYALSKQKLI

-523 NLVNHFKTI
+523 NLVNNFKTI
-532 ENLMNSDFDQMISV
+532 ENLMNADFDQIISV

-568 EVLKLKYLGLCFKI
+568 EILKLKYLGLCFKI
-582 SNENKNNPL
+582 RNENKNKPL
-591 NNLKFVISGTFE
+591 NNLKFVISGTFQ
-603 EISREDLKAMII
+603 EISREDLKSMIL
-615 SSGGSI
+615 SNGGSV
-621 SSSVTKNSILIT
+621 SSSVTKNIILII

-638 PSKISKADSLGIQ
+638 PKKISKADSLGIE
-651 KLTYDRFIAKFIS
+651 KLTYDRFIAKFKL

>member
-24 KDAPEISDLEFDQTL
+24 KDAPEISDIEFDQIL
-39 SELVSLENK
+39 NELVSLENK

-83 NSYSREDLAKW
+83 NSYSREDLVKW

-159 RTIDYDF
+159 RAIDYDF
-166 TIRGEVIIEKKDFTE
+166 TIRGEVIIEKKDFAE

-189 GDEKYMNPRNTASG
+189 GDTKYMNPRNTASG

-235 TEALNLVKVLGFK
+235 TEALNLVEELGFK
-248 TLKTNRFCKNID
+248 TLKTNRFCKNIN
-260 DVFDYINYWDKRK
+260 DVFDYINFWDKRK

-309 KFATERV
+309 KFATERA

-360 EKLNLHQNDH
+360 EKLNLHQNEY

-375 GGEIIPKIVGVNK
+375 GGEIIPKIVGINK
-388 EKRSL
+388 EKRSS
-393 DAKTVMFREICPCP
+393 DAKPVMFSEICPCP

-412 VKIPGEAQHYCVN
+412 VKIAGEAQHYCVN

-465 KNFSDIYFLSKQKLV
+465 KNFSDIYALSKQKLI

-523 NLVNHFKTI
+523 NLVNNFKTI
-532 ENLMNSDFDQMISV
+532 ENLMNADFDQIISV

-562 DVENKE
+562 DVENRE
-568 EVLKLKYLGLCFKI
+568 EIQQLKYLGLCFKI
-582 SNENKNNPL
+582 RNENKSNTL
-591 NNLKFVISGTFE
+591 NNLKFVISGTFQ
-603 EISREDLKAMII
+603 EISREDLKSMIL
-615 SSGGSI
+615 SNGGSV
-621 SSSVTKNSILIT
+621 SSSVTKNIILII
-633 GENAG
+633 GENVG
-638 PSKISKADSLGIQ
+638 PKKISKADSLGIE
-651 KLTYDRFIAKFIS
+651 KLTYDRFIAKFKL